1 MSDPLLWVLHH
12 FVIYYAGQ
20 TTQGNKDGVN
30 GANQASGS
38 NHNPKQDTDLPLR
51 ADYLSL
57 KRPLQESNILDQS
70 GAPSSGDFQLE
81 VECTGRHRIRKISKS
96 CSQQPSQPELRP
108 STSYDSP
115 QSDEM
120 SLPAYAGE
128 SEVESYRQGQ
138 NTDQYREFIA
148 GENKYF
154 KSEYLFED
162 ILGKGDSAMVYL
174 ATKKYNGM
182 KVAYKSILKKPV
194 EKYAF
199 ESNPRPRCHI
209 PSPLVGSDEQ
219 SVAQCMSSR
228 PPNLLI
234 PHEFALQMYLSRPGR
249 ENPYVPMTFDYITLE
264 DEYILVMEHLDEK
277 WSTLSKYV
285 EKKGQLD
292 IEEARNIIKEIVNGM
307 ISLKNHGVVHEDLN
321 ADNVM
326 YNKETNQVKLIDFG
340 VSGKLP
346 GWEGGKSVPLKSS
359 DPPSTASEYKAETD
373 ELQSN
378 KDDDDGANQASGSNH
393 NPKQDTGLPLRVH
406 PIDLSGFLRRLEA
419 PDQNG
424 ASSSVDPQLG
434 NGSKVPRWLRNLFG
448 SSTSD
453 DSPQSN
459 KMPLPAYAG
468 KAEVESYSKN
478 WETDQYREFIAGETE
493 YFTSEYLIEK
503 EIGTGSFG
511 IVYRATRKSDGKKV
525 AYKSIPKSKIRKYAL
540 EPNPPPIC
548 NLRNPLVGSDEQS
561 VAQCMSSRPPNLPFP
576 YEVMLQTYL
585 SRPGRENP
593 YVPTTFD
600 YIALE
605 GGYILFME
613 YLDEKWIALSSYA
626 KKKRRLDIEEA
637 RNIIKEIVNGMIS
650 LKQQGVVHGDLNG
663 MSQ

>member
-1 MSDPLLWVLHH
+1 MPFGVAPNEEHQAAIKREFFSYYEEHQDITMISLYGLFILLLTAEAIH
-12 FVIYYAGQ
+12 A
-20 TTQGNKDGVN
+20 QGNKDDDD

-38 NHNPKQDTDLPLR
+38 KDSPKQDTSLPLR

-70 GAPSSGDFQLE
+70 GAPSSADFQLE
-81 VECTGRHRIRKISKS
+81 VECTGGRWLRKISKS
-96 CSQQPSQPELRP
+96 CSQQQSPLELRP
-108 STSYDSP
+108 STLHDPP

-209 PSPLVGSDEQ
+209 PSPLVGFEEQ
-219 SVAQCMSSR
+219 SIAQCMSSR
-228 PPNLLI
+228 PANLLF

-249 ENPYVPMTFDYITLE
+249 ENPYVPTTFDYIALE

-292 IEEARNIIKEIVNGM
+292 IEEARNIIKEIVKAM
-307 ISLKNHGVVHEDLN
+307 ISLKQNGVLHGDLN

-373 ELQSN
+373 ELQN
-378 KDDDDGANQASGSNH
+378 CWVAA
-393 NPKQDTGLPLRVH
+393 L
-406 PIDLSGFLRRLEA
+406 
-419 PDQNG
+419 
-424 ASSSVDPQLG
+424 DPG
-434 NGSKVPRWLRNLFG
+434 VENVYTWLRGGVINGEADLDQLVG
-448 SSTSD
+448 WT
-453 DSPQSN
+453 
-459 KMPLPAYAG
+459 G
-468 KAEVESYSKN
+468 TVEHESM
-478 WETDQYREFIAGETE
+478 
-493 YFTSEYLIEK
+493 
-503 EIGTGSFG
+503 GTRHDN
-511 IVYRATRKSDGKKV
+511 RALAARLADFLQV
-525 AYKSIPKSKIRKYAL
+525 AYRTVSIHIVEIPPVITLWKLAKLTCSTHQPYA
-540 EPNPPPIC
+540 
-548 NLRNPLVGSDEQS
+548 
-561 VAQCMSSRPPNLPFP
+561 
-576 YEVMLQTYL
+576 
-585 SRPGRENP
+585 
-593 YVPTTFD
+593 
-600 YIALE
+600 
-605 GGYILFME
+605 
-613 YLDEKWIALSSYA
+613 
-626 KKKRRLDIEEA
+626 
-637 RNIIKEIVNGMIS
+637 
-650 LKQQGVVHGDLNG
+650 
-663 MSQ
+663 

>member
-1 MSDPLLWVLHH
+1 
-12 FVIYYAGQ
+12 
-20 TTQGNKDGVN
+20 
-30 GANQASGS
+30 
-38 NHNPKQDTDLPLR
+38 
-51 ADYLSL
+51 
-57 KRPLQESNILDQS
+57 
-70 GAPSSGDFQLE
+70 
-81 VECTGRHRIRKISKS
+81 
-96 CSQQPSQPELRP
+96 
-108 STSYDSP
+108 
-115 QSDEM
+115 
-120 SLPAYAGE
+120 
-128 SEVESYRQGQ
+128 
-138 NTDQYREFIA
+138 
-148 GENKYF
+148 
-154 KSEYLFED
+154 
-162 ILGKGDSAMVYL
+162 
-174 ATKKYNGM
+174 
-182 KVAYKSILKKPV
+182 
-194 EKYAF
+194 
-199 ESNPRPRCHI
+199 
-209 PSPLVGSDEQ
+209 
-219 SVAQCMSSR
+219 
-228 PPNLLI
+228 
-234 PHEFALQMYLSRPGR
+234 
-249 ENPYVPMTFDYITLE
+249 
-264 DEYILVMEHLDEK
+264 
-277 WSTLSKYV
+277 
-285 EKKGQLD
+285 
-292 IEEARNIIKEIVNGM
+292 M
-307 ISLKNHGVVHEDLN
+307 ISLYDLFILLLT
-321 ADNVM
+321 A
-326 YNKETNQVKLIDFG
+326 EAIHAQ
-340 VSGKLP
+340 
-346 GWEGGKSVPLKSS
+346 GGK
-359 DPPSTASEYKAETD
+359 DG
-373 ELQSN
+373 
-378 KDDDDGANQASGSNH
+378 DDANQASGSNH

-406 PIDLSGFLRRLEA
+406 PIDLSGFLRRVEA

-511 IVYRATRKSDGKKV
+511 IVYLATKKYNGMKV

-576 YEVMLQTYL
+576 YEVLLQTYL

-605 GGYILFME
+605 GGYILLME

-637 RNIIKEIVNGMIS
+637 RNIIKEIVNAMIS
-650 LKQQGVVHGDLNG
+650 LKQNGVLHGDLNADNVMYNKETNQVKLIDFG
-663 MSQ
+663 ISAILPGWDEGKLVPLKSSDPPSPGLRYEAEADELRKHCYSTHPFANLVVECEQVTGHRIQSGLLPAIQKSRLRLLGRALDPGVENVYTWLRGGVLNGEADLDQRWLDGTVEQ